1 MCVCVHVAHLRL
13 KGINPNA
20 VPELQVGLLLATGSV
35 VGMGGGPVG
44 GWLADRY
51 GRRAVLIPA
60 MATAAGSTAGL
71 MMVRC
76 V

>member
-1 MCVCVHVAHLRL
+1 MCACSASSFKRYHSERCS
-13 KGINPNA
+13 G
-20 VPELQVGLLLATGSV
+20 LQVGLLLATGSV